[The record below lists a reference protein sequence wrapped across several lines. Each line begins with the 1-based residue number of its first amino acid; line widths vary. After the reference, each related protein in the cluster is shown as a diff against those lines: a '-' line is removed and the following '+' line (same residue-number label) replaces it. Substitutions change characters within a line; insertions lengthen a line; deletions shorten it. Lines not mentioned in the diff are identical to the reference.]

1 MKLSYANEEA
11 ARLQSSQQLARVSSV
26 VDQLSAQYANAANR
40 SLALPVH
47 TSARPLGLSAARSS
61 EPLTRHP
68 LANRGQSMDYDTAED
83 CESEGGTWHKQT
95 ARKKRRADQAQLSP
109 PTHNVNTS
117 AIHNSES
124 ETNRPKLWSDVAAD
138 AQPIKQRPVIK
149 KKFVKIIG
157 KSPTLS
163 DNSSPSAAKIKSA
176 KPYVKKRVLAIY
188 NVDLTETVT
197 TMEASIAT
205 ACGQTP
211 ISCFQVK
218 SRDENSNAFRLCIN
232 DEITEKFVNSTKLW
246 ASGIVIK
253 PWTFKPKG
261 PAVQA
266 AAAAHAAAAV
276 HASAAVHAAVGL
288 TAASAADNTESD
300 TDPIES

>member
-1 MKLSYANEEA
+1 M
-11 ARLQSSQQLARVSSV
+11 R
-26 VDQLSAQYANAANR
+26 
-40 SLALPVH
+40 
-47 TSARPLGLSAARSS
+47 
-61 EPLTRHP
+61 
-68 LANRGQSMDYDTAED
+68 
-83 CESEGGTWHKQT
+83 
-95 ARKKRRADQAQLSP
+95 
-109 PTHNVNTS
+109 
-117 AIHNSES
+117 
-124 ETNRPKLWSDVAAD
+124 
-138 AQPIKQRPVIK
+138 
-149 KKFVKIIG
+149 
-157 KSPTLS
+157 
-163 DNSSPSAAKIKSA
+163 
-176 KPYVKKRVLAIY
+176 KRVLAIY

-218 SRDENSNAFRLCIN
+218 SRDENSNAFRVCIN

-288 TAASAADNTESD
+288 TAASAADNTESGTD
-300 TDPIES
+300 TIES